1 MFKISH
7 RGFYV
12 IAGLIYLMVFG
23 GTIVSFLRY
32 RYNLSGK
39 KIMGLG
45 IGLIVLAIGFFVIP
59 DFKVIFPLL
68 NFLTLLLGVALL
80 FVGFCYKD

>member
-12 IAGLIYLMVFG
+12 IACLIYLIVFG
-23 GTIVSFLRY
+23 GTIVSFLKY
-32 RYNLSGK
+32 RYNLNGK

-45 IGLIVLAIGFFVIP
+45 IGLLILAIGFFVIP

-80 FVGFCYKD
+80 FVGFFYKD